1 MKPFIKFAVLAV
13 FVALQGCSAPVREA
27 DAWPAQLPARQYF
40 VQNYESDAK
49 NAAVQTQDQYLA
61 WVRRFYEGSEIYAW
75 GFLDLESL
83 VLDGLD
89 GESARSLKAKLDTV
103 GLHIGGEWAKDRNTT
118 RITTRMLSLW
128 AEAIQIAQAA
138 GPVES
143 VVDQVLADVGAV
155 LAGEMKLAEITPDR
169 YGTTLSIAFMDGCV
183 ESSGESKGS
192 C

>member
-13 FVALQGCSAPVREA
+13 FVALQGCSTPVREA

-40 VQNYESDAK
+40 VQNYASDAK
-49 NAAVQTQDQYLA
+49 NAAVQTQDQYLT

-83 VLDGLD
+83 VLEGLD
-89 GESARSLKAKLDTV
+89 RESARSLKAKLDTV

-118 RITTRMLSLW
+118 RITTRMLSVW

-143 VVDQVLADVGAV
+143 VVDQVLADVAAV
-155 LAGEMKLAEITPDR
+155 LSGEMKLAEITPDR